1 MISEKIAFGG
11 IRFMHEM
18 LYGLFRDADRLLQD
32 AGLMQGMRVL
42 EVGCGPGFFTLPAAR
57 RVGEG
62 GSVCAIDLNPYAVAH
77 VRAKVDRQGARNVEV
92 LQLDASATGF
102 SAASFDLAFLFG
114 LRRTIGGL
122 DAVLREMHRV
132 IQPGGIL
139 AVEGPLVGESDLFA
153 LRSHEG
159 RIFVYKW
166 AST

>member
-11 IRFMHEM
+11 IRFMHET
-18 LYGLFRDADRLLQD
+18 LYRLFRDADRVLRD
-32 AGLMQGMRVL
+32 AGLTQGMRVL

-77 VRAKVDRQGARNVEV
+77 VRAKVDREGARNVEV
-92 LQLDASATGF
+92 LQLDASATAL
-102 SAASFDLAFLFG
+102 AAGGFDLAFLFG
-114 LRRTIGGL
+114 LRRAVGGL

-139 AVEGPLVGESDLFA
+139 AVEGPLVRESELFA
-153 LRSHEG
+153 LHSHEG
-159 RIFVYKW
+159 RIYTYKR